1 MQLQQEMILCKTKN
15 LLVRRMLPSDTEDL
29 YLLLSDE
36 RVMEYLEPLYSRKAA
51 EAFLEKAGLSDPPLI
66 YAVCD
71 RSEKFIGYVVFH
83 RSDEHGA
90 EIGWVLSPAA
100 WRKGYASELT
110 AALLQTATSAHEYAI
125 IECSPKHE
133 ATKRIALKNGFA
145 YCGMT
150 DGCEVYKY
158 VFNK

>member
-36 RVMEYLEPLYSRKAA
+36 RVMEYLEPPYSRKAA

-71 RSEKFIGYVVFH
+71 RSENS
-83 RSDEHGA
+83 SD
-90 EIGWVLSPAA
+90 
-100 WRKGYASELT
+100 
-110 AALLQTATSAHEYAI
+110 
-125 IECSPKHE
+125 
-133 ATKRIALKNGFA
+133 
-145 YCGMT
+145 M
-150 DGCEVYKY
+150 
-158 VFNK
+158 